1 MYSIMMS
8 LFEHFE
14 YFDQVNHI
22 EHVDWLMNWFV
33 IRKVDIVMCM
43 KCI

>member
-8 LFEHFE
+8 LFEHCE
-14 YFDQVNHI
+14 YFDHVDHI
-22 EHVDWLMNWFV
+22 EYVDWLMNWFV

-43 KCI
+43 KYI